1 MKVIHEFLSNGGRKF
16 MLTVLA
22 LLLLTLWL
30 LVGKIDGK
38 MATEALIYIAG
49 IFVAGNSISK
59 FTPPQNGTN
68 KTNQDAKIQRPKSAR
83 AKSSNGE

>member
-1 MKVIHEFLSNGGRKF
+1 MKLFDELLTMGGRKF
-16 MLTVLA
+16 IFAVLCA
-22 LLLLTLWL
+22 LLLTLWL
-30 LVGKIDGK
+30 FAGKIDGK

-68 KTNQDAKIQRPKSAR
+68 QTKQDAKIPRNRPKR
-83 AKSSNGE
+83 AESSTGE